1 MKFIKD
7 IKEDDFLSSHYLC
20 KQKQSLKS
28 RNGKT
33 YLSLKLQDKT
43 GVIDAKVWDL
53 NNDVQNFEENDFIRV
68 EGVVLLY
75 QNELQVKVNKIRK
88 SMEGEYEPSDYIPRT
103 EKDISVMTGQLNDY
117 IGSVKNK
124 YIKELLTNI
133 LNKNKQTA
141 QAFASHSAAKT
152 LHHGYM
158 GGLMEHSLT
167 VAEICMFLC
176 GVYKNID
183 RDILLAG
190 ALLHDIGKIFEL
202 SPFPDNSYTDTGQL
216 LGHVYLGAEL
226 VAQEALMITNFPAAL
241 ETLLKH
247 CIVSHH
253 GEYEFGSPKRPKIIE
268 AFILFCA
275 DSMDAKVKTFESVLG
290 AENAQ
295 ANWAGYNKTFDRFIR
310 KTVY

>member
-1 MKFIKD
+1 MKYIKD
-7 IKEDDFLSSHYLC
+7 IKEDDFLTSHFLC

-28 RNGKT
+28 KNGKT

-53 NNDVQNFEENDFIRV
+53 NNDVQNFEENDFIRI

-88 SMEGEYEPSDYIPRT
+88 SMEGEYEPSDFIPRT
-103 EKDISVMTGQLNDY
+103 EKDIAAMTGQLNGY
-117 IGSVKNK
+117 VESVKNP

-133 LNKNKQTA
+133 FIKNKQTA
-141 QAFASHSAAKT
+141 RAFAAHSAAKS

-158 GGLMEHSLT
+158 GGLLEHSLT

-176 GVYKNID
+176 GVYKNVD

-190 ALLHDIGKIFEL
+190 ALLHDIGKIYEL
-202 SPFPDNSYTDTGQL
+202 SPFPDNSYTDAGQL

-226 VAQEALMITNFPAAL
+226 VAQEALMINNFPETL
-241 ETLLKH
+241 ETLIKH
-247 CIVSHH
+247 CVVSHH
-253 GEYEFGSPKRPKIIE
+253 GEYEYGSPKRPKIIE
-268 AFILFCA
+268 AFIIFCA
-275 DSMDAKVKTFESVLG
+275 DSTDAKIKSFETAIN
-290 AENAQ
+290 AEYAQ